1 MFRLDF
7 QTGRQKFM
15 AAALAFQPEIHA
27 DAQDEKGFGAAG
39 MRFFHFQQVAY
50 PYIHRATFFLYF
62 LKS

>member
-1 MFRLDF
+1 MFRSIF
-7 QTGRQKFM
+7 RRGARNSW